1 MKNHKRF
8 PAVAAAAA
16 AGSPPRRGPN
26 NCMRMAQKPETRLHE
41 TGGMEQIRRCLP
53 AVAHGF
59 VLVSAAAV
67 LIIRRYR
74 LHLLELRSPPGC
86 NHIDEPLPLW
96 HKEPTVRKLNFP
108 GTAPPSPD
116 FQNAADDDYSL
127 FCLSKF
133 VACLNPEDSV
143 KLFDLTRIETFA
155 PGTSVFQKG
164 DSSLSG
170 LVLILSGSVQL
181 FITSPSGNSEA
192 CGSMR
197 AGHSLG
203 AFDVVDSGHRCITA
217 RASAVSGARL
227 AFLSQEAFWGFFAS
241 RPESFFLYVKIALS
255 RLWRISQFMLGDFL
269 NLSLSEHG
277 CIAQDVIKDIPDRVF
292 QQLLRLR
299 SEQMLQGTIHPGFV
313 DAVGDCEGDS
323 DDSQECWALLAIE
336 GSFSLNDAEM
346 FSASLSSPVLV
357 GMAGLLGSSE
367 IKLNV
372 RVEQGGLRFVRLTLP
387 LLSQLLKNARQDGE
401 QFAQEW
407 TALIRMGA
415 RLLVPIMRFF
425 AQLGF
430 QRAWR
435 RSGDILYR
443 EGEANNDGVLVII
456 TGRVRVEKGKVF
468 GQSLQPSRASQRSLE
483 AQEQSVSSWFC
494 EPPLNRK
501 DSHSSGFMSRLSVL
515 GVRSY
520 SKSVYSDHSAHE
532 SSAVCVRDSEF
543 VKVPPAT
550 VRACTRLVP
559 DFPWRL
565 VNNNN
570 SVEKQLVTIAAIPL
584 NKRSFEQS
592 QMLIHQLSDA
602 LSPSVMVV
610 TEIDIERRFGSDAL
624 DSLHLPFFREQ
635 VVQFLHLLEE
645 KHKHL
650 ILFARSVDST
660 WASIACANADITL
673 LMAQFHAPDASLADV
688 EAAAAISHGEQ
699 KLVQEAIQ
707 GRYELL
713 LMHTCQS
720 PPRNTRKWLLSREW
734 LFGHH
739 HIRMVGG
746 YVQTNDVYRL
756 SRRVTGLSVGLVL
769 SGGGGKGLA
778 HYGLFQ
784 ALEQNKLPIDFVGG
798 TSQGAFMGALYC
810 ITESSE
816 KLRPFVLRLSAYVGS
831 KIGLLSDF
839 TFPFSAFFAGQEFSL
854 AIRDALGKDTY
865 IEDLWLVQIPPP
877 PITLP
882 SPSPSP
888 TPPLS
893 MLLFSYLTLP
903 SSAILLCFY
912 QPFIV
917 RRYLAFSSSSL
928 CVLWCLCECSCMWH
942 APVLPFLPLILPPT
956 LPCSMREEVLASFV

>member
-1 MKNHKRF
+1 MERF
-8 PAVAAAAA
+8 
-16 AGSPPRRGPN
+16 R
-26 NCMRMAQKPETRLHE
+26 QW
-41 TGGMEQIRRCLP
+41 LP
-53 AVAHGF
+53 GAAHGF
-59 VLVSAAAV
+59 VLVSAAAILV
-67 LIIRRYR
+67 MRRYR
-74 LHLLELRSPPGC
+74 LHLLQLKSPLGC
-86 NHIDEPLPLW
+86 QHIDEPLPLW
-96 HKEPTVRKLNFP
+96 HKEPTVRKLNLP
-108 GTAPPSPD
+108 APAPSSPD
-116 FQNAADDDYSL
+116 VQFANDDYSL

-133 VACLNPEDSV
+133 VACLNPEDSM
-143 KLFDLTRIETFA
+143 KLFELTRIEAFV

-164 DSSLSG
+164 DCSLSG

-181 FITSPSGNSEA
+181 FITSPSGNLEA

-203 AFDVVDSGHRCITA
+203 AFDVIDSGHRCITA
-217 RASAVSGARL
+217 RASADSGARI
-227 AFLSQEAFWGFFAS
+227 AFISQDAFWEFFAS
-241 RPESFFLYVKIALS
+241 RPDSILQYVKIALS

-277 CIAQDVIKDIPDRVF
+277 LDGPDIIKDIPISVF
-292 QQLLRLR
+292 QQLLRLP
-299 SEQMLQGTIHPGFV
+299 SEQVLQGTIHPGFV
-313 DAVGDCEGDS
+313 DVVEGDS
-323 DDSQECWALLAIE
+323 DDAQECWALLAIE
-336 GSFSLNDAEM
+336 GSFTLNAEM

-367 IKLNV
+367 IKFNV
-372 RVEQGGLRFVRLTLP
+372 KVEQDGLRFIRLTLP
-387 LLSQLLKNARQDGE
+387 VLSQLLKNARQDGE
-401 QFAQEW
+401 HFARDW
-407 TALIRMGA
+407 TALVRMGA

-443 EGEANNDGVLVII
+443 EGEANSDGVLVII
-456 TGRVRVEKGKVF
+456 TGRVKVQKGKVF

-501 DSHSSGFMSRLSVL
+501 DSHSSGYMSRLSVL

-584 NKRSFEQS
+584 NKRSIELS
-592 QMLIHQLSDA
+592 QTLIHQLSDA
-602 LSPSVMVV
+602 LLPSVIVI
-610 TEIDIERRFGSDAL
+610 TEMDIERRFGREAL
-624 DSLHLPFFREQ
+624 DSLHLPYFREK
-635 VVQFLHLLEE
+635 VVQFLHHAEE
-645 KHKHL
+645 KYKHV
-650 ILFARSVDST
+650 ILFAYSIDSS
-660 WASIACANADITL
+660 WASIACANSDMTL
-673 LMAQFHAPDASLADV
+673 LMAQFHSPDASPADV
-688 EAAAAISHGEQ
+688 DAEVAISHDEQ
-699 KLVQEAIQ
+699 KLVDEAMQ
-707 GRYELL
+707 GRYELVL
-713 LMHTCQS
+713 LHTCQS
-720 PPRNTRKWLLSREW
+720 PPRNTRKWLILRDW

-739 HIRMVGG
+739 HMRMVGG
-746 YVQTNDVYRL
+746 CVQTNDVYRL
-756 SRRVTGLSVGLVL
+756 SRRITGLSIGLVL

-816 KLRPFVLRLSAYVGS
+816 KMRPFVLRLSAYIGS

-839 TFPFSAFFAGQEFSL
+839 TFPYSAFFAGREFSL
-854 AIRDALGKDTY
+854 AIRDSLGKDAY
-865 IEDLWLVQIPPP
+865 IEDLWLVQTPF
-877 PITLP
+877 L
-882 SPSPSP
+882 SP
-888 TPPLS
+888 L
-893 MLLFSYLTLP
+893 
-903 SSAILLCFY
+903 
-912 QPFIV
+912 
-917 RRYLAFSSSSL
+917 
-928 CVLWCLCECSCMWH
+928 
-942 APVLPFLPLILPPT
+942 PVLSLPFNTSFSHFFVFLPTFHRKTISCVCLL
-956 LPCSMREEVLASFV
+956 